1 VHVDQA
7 PRRLSREEKKA
18 ETRQRLLI
26 SAARLFAKKGYE
38 GATIEEIAEE
48 AGFSRG
54 AFYSNFE
61 SKNDLLRSLLQLHLE
76 TQDATRRGW
85 ADAPSAAEHVRTGAR
100 WLMERTE
107 VELILF
113 LEFILRGARDEKFRP
128 VVAGYWQ
135 SVREMLSEQIE
146 KRAAEDGRP
155 LPDKAENFAS
165 MVIAMGLGFALE
177 TLIDP
182 ERVPPDVF
190 PAMLELVFT
199 GAPSPDWKPPPKR

>member
-1 VHVDQA
+1 MYPAPPAA

-26 SAARLFAKKGYE
+26 AAARLFARKGFE

-48 AGFSRG
+48 AGYSRG

-61 SKNDLLRSLLQLHLE
+61 SKDDLLRSLLELHLE
-76 TQDATRRGW
+76 TQNETRRSW
-85 ADAPSAAEHVRTGAR
+85 AEAPSAAEHVRTGAS

-128 VVAGYWQ
+128 VVASYWQ
-135 SVREMLSEQIE
+135 SIREVLAEQIE
-146 KRAAEDGRP
+146 RRAAEEGRP
-155 LPDKAENFAS
+155 LPDRAENFAS
-165 MVIAMGLGFALE
+165 LVIAMGLGFALE
-177 TLIDP
+177 HLIDP
-182 ERVPPDVF
+182 KRVPSEVF
-190 PAMLELVFT
+190 PAMLELIFT
-199 GAPSPDWKPPPKR
+199 GEPAPDWKPPK